1 MADNW
6 ERRDI
11 LSLGPKFRLD
21 TNNPQIGTNGTNVY
35 HMYAVTDE
43 NEICLQGL
51 TEGGTYR
58 VFNDRAIEFIAGN
71 KDSSEGVDIVIAGM
85 SGDVTITAMRNG
97 AVKIKGKN
105 IVIEADVDVDIKAGR
120 NITLDAKQRV
130 LLKGNRCD
138 AKGLLGNLIPDRA
151 LFGAQV
157 FENSFVGLDFLKGIT
172 GFLPAPIPN
181 VLGTAVDIAAGG
193 ALAAATGGAAPIL
206 GGIGADLLGDV
217 AGDVLGDVAGGVI
230 ESVAGGNL
238 GAIAGGVVGDVL
250 SGGDLGSAAS
260 VVLGDATAAVAQAA
274 SGGLG
279 GNALALANSTLHT
292 MKTNPSDYIAA
303 VKNTVT
309 DYPSNFD
316 LSIDIGPGGKDNDDV
331 GSQLDAELE
340 RAKAGDRSGLDD
352 ALDIS

>member
-1 MADNW
+1 M
-6 ERRDI
+6 
-11 LSLGPKFRLD
+11 
-21 TNNPQIGTNGTNVY
+21 
-35 HMYAVTDE
+35 
-43 NEICLQGL
+43 
-51 TEGGTYR
+51 
-58 VFNDRAIEFIAGN
+58 
-71 KDSSEGVDIVIAGM
+71 
-85 SGDVTITAMRNG
+85 
-97 AVKIKGKN
+97 
-105 IVIEADVDVDIKAGR
+105 
-120 NITLDAKQRV
+120 
-130 LLKGNRCD
+130 
-138 AKGLLGNLIPDRA
+138 
-151 LFGAQV
+151 
-157 FENSFVGLDFLKGIT
+157 
-172 GFLPAPIPN
+172 
-181 VLGTAVDIAAGG
+181 
-193 ALAAATGGAAPIL
+193 
-206 GGIGADLLGDV
+206 GDV

-292 MKTNPSDYIAA
+292 MKSNPSDYIAA

-331 GSQLDAELE
+331 GDQLDAELE

>member
-138 AKGLLGNLIPDRA
+138 AKGLLGNLVPDKA
-151 LFGAQV
+151 KFGAQV
-157 FENSFVGLDFLKGIT
+157 FDGSFVGFDFLSGVK
-172 GFLPAPIPN
+172 GFLPGPIPN

-193 ALAAATGGAAPIL
+193 ALGNVAGGL
-206 GGIGADLLGDV
+206 IGDIGSDLIGDV

-238 GAIAGGVVGDVL
+238 GAVAGGVIGDVL

-260 VVLGDATAAVAQAA
+260 SVLGDATAAVAQAA

-292 MKTNPSDYIAA
+292 MKSNPSDYIAA

-331 GSQLDAELE
+331 GAQLDAELE
-340 RAKAGDRSGLDD
+340 RAEAGDRSGLDD

>member
-138 AKGLLGNLIPDRA
+138 AKGLLGNLVPDKA
-151 LFGAQV
+151 KFGAQV
-157 FENSFVGLDFLKGIT
+157 FDGSFVGFDFLSGVK
-172 GFLPAPIPN
+172 GFLPGPIPN

-193 ALAAATGGAAPIL
+193 ALGNVAGGL
-206 GGIGADLLGDV
+206 IGDIGSDLIGDV

-238 GAIAGGVVGDVL
+238 GAVAGGVIGDVL

-260 VVLGDATAAVAQAA
+260 SVLGDATAAVAQAA

-292 MKTNPSDYIAA
+292 MKSNPSDYIAA

-309 DYPSNFD
+309 DYPDNFD

-331 GSQLDAELE
+331 GAQLDAELE
-340 RAKAGDRSGLDD
+340 RAEAGDRSGLDD

>member
-138 AKGLLGNLIPDRA
+138 AKGLLGNLVPDKA
-151 LFGAQV
+151 KFGAQV
-157 FENSFVGLDFLKGIT
+157 FDGSFVGFDFLSDVK
-172 GFLPAPIPN
+172 GFLPGPIPN

-217 AGDVLGDVAGGVI
+217 AGDVLGDVAG
-230 ESVAGGNL
+230 
-238 GAIAGGVVGDVL
+238 
-250 SGGDLGSAAS
+250 
-260 VVLGDATAAVAQAA
+260 VVLGDATTAVAQAS

-292 MKTNPSDYIAA
+292 MKSNPSDYIAA

-309 DYPSNFD
+309 DYPDNFD
-316 LSIDIGPGGKDNDDV
+316 LSIDIGPGGKDND
-331 GSQLDAELE
+331 ET
-340 RAKAGDRSGLDD
+340 
-352 ALDIS
+352 

>member
-1 MADNW
+1 MAENW

-43 NEICLQGL
+43 NEVCLQGL

-58 VFNDRAIEFIAGN
+58 VFNDRAIEFIGGN

-120 NITLDAKQRV
+120 NINLDSKQRV
-130 LLKGNRCD
+130 LLKSSRCD
-138 AKGLLGNLIPDRA
+138 AKGLLGNLVPDKA
-151 LFGAQV
+151 KFGPQV
-157 FENSFVGLDFLKGIT
+157 FDGSFVGFDFLSGVS
-172 GFLPAPIPN
+172 GFLPGPIPN
-181 VLGTAVDIAAGG
+181 IVGTAVDIAAGG
-193 ALAAATGGAAPIL
+193 ALGNVAGGVI
-206 GGIGADLLGDV
+206 GGIGGDLLGDV

-238 GAIAGGVVGDVL
+238 GAVAGGVIGDVL

-292 MKTNPSDYIAA
+292 MKTNPSDYIDA

-309 DYPSNFD
+309 DYPDNFD

-340 RAKAGDRSGLDD
+340 RAEAGDRSGLDD

>member
-1 MADNW
+1 MAENW

-43 NEICLQGL
+43 NEVCLQGL

-58 VFNDRAIEFIAGN
+58 VFNDRSIEFIGGN

-120 NITLDAKQRV
+120 NINLDSKQRV
-130 LLKGNRCD
+130 LLKSSRCD
-138 AKGLLGNLIPDRA
+138 AKGLLGNLVPDKA
-151 LFGAQV
+151 KFGPQV
-157 FENSFVGLDFLKGIT
+157 FDGSFVGFDFLSGVS
-172 GFLPAPIPN
+172 GFLPGPIPN
-181 VLGTAVDIAAGG
+181 IVGTAVDIAAGG
-193 ALAAATGGAAPIL
+193 ALGNVAGDL
-206 GGIGADLLGDV
+206 IGDIGSDLIGDV

-238 GAIAGGVVGDVL
+238 GAVAGGVIGDVL
-250 SGGDLGSAAS
+250 SGGDLGSAAGA
-260 VVLGDATAAVAQAA
+260 VLGDATAAVAQAA

-292 MKTNPSDYIAA
+292 MKTNPSDYIDA
-303 VKNTVT
+303 VKSTVT

-331 GSQLDAELE
+331 GAQLDAELE
-340 RAKAGDRSGLDD
+340 RAEAGDRSGLDD

>member
-1 MADNW
+1 MAENW

-43 NEICLQGL
+43 NEVCLQGL

-58 VFNDRAIEFIAGN
+58 VFNDRAIEFIGGN

-120 NITLDAKQRV
+120 NINLDSKQRV
-130 LLKGNRCD
+130 LLKSSRCD
-138 AKGLLGNLIPDRA
+138 AKGLLGNLVPDKA
-151 LFGAQV
+151 KFGPQV
-157 FENSFVGLDFLKGIT
+157 FDGSFVGFDFLSGVS
-172 GFLPAPIPN
+172 GFLPGPIPN
-181 VLGTAVDIAAGG
+181 IVGTAVDIAAGG
-193 ALAAATGGAAPIL
+193 ALGNVAGGVI
-206 GGIGADLLGDV
+206 GGIGGDLLGDV

-238 GAIAGGVVGDVL
+238 GAVAGGVIGDVL

-260 VVLGDATAAVAQAA
+260 AVLGDATAAVAQAA

-292 MKTNPSDYIAA
+292 MKTNPSDYIDA

-309 DYPSNFD
+309 DYPDNFD

-340 RAKAGDRSGLDD
+340 RAEAGDRSGLDD